1 MNNDEHAAKNVEGN
15 WGHKIKLHQQP
26 LPISIRQFRSIESS
40 SIMALIG
47 NWCISLHQLHLGI
60 PKILLENYLPRYEG
74 TGKTWKSMTCFL
86 NPDQSFY
93 PQISMREFSLPG
105 KQNMQLMESCSVML
119 NYYVCDLGA
128 LFK

>member
-47 NWCISLHQLHLGI
+47 SWYISYHFLTSAASRH
-60 PKILLENYLPRYEG
+60 PKNL
-74 TGKTWKSMTCFL
+74 
-86 NPDQSFY
+86 
-93 PQISMREFSLPG
+93 
-105 KQNMQLMESCSVML
+105 
-119 NYYVCDLGA
+119 A
-128 LFK
+128 